1 VLEQTVAGGPQIA
14 LTAPQPR
21 QITENTLA
29 FLPVGLALD
38 PSTNRIAVL
47 ARRQFHGDQDVG
59 L

>member
-1 VLEQTVAGGPQIA
+1 VAGSPQIA
-14 LTAPQPR
+14 FTAPQSG
-21 QITENTLA
+21 QIAENTLA

-47 ARRQFHGDQDVG
+47 ARRQFHGNQDVG